1 MKQAR
6 TTAHEGGLYQLKW
19 LDVEIGWAL
28 VVMPGGAR
36 YCGMNIFFWRQ
47 SKIPVVVLRGIIAA
61 RPGLINIEGYS
72 DVIERGFALAKK
84 ADKQLVLA
92 IESPGG
98 SAVQSDLI
106 GQLIRRR
113 AEETGVKITAVIG
126 DVGASGGYWL
136 AYAADEIFA
145 NRLSI
150 VGSIGV
156 ITGGFGLDKFI
167 ARYEIER
174 RLFTAGENKA
184 RMEMFSPLRPQDVA
198 FTNELLEQA
207 HGMFKAW
214 VRERRGARLT
224 SDEAK
229 VFDGGY
235 MLGESA
241 KALGLIDGF
250 GDVDRVVKS
259 LGGEKAKPVYC
270 KPKKPRGL
278 LRLITRSSVESV
290 LDAVEA
296 RISSPGLR

>member
-1 MKQAR
+1 MISVQ
-6 TTAHEGGLYQLKW
+6 ESL
-19 LDVEIGWAL
+19 AL
-28 VVMPGGAR
+28 VVVPAGAKYR
-36 YCGMNIFFWRQ
+36 RMNIFFWRT
-47 SKIPVVVLRGIIAA
+47 KNRIPVVVLRGIIAA
-61 RPGLINIEGYS
+61 RPGLINIEGYT
-72 DVIERGFALAKK
+72 DIIERGFALAKK
-84 ADKQLVLA
+84 GKKLVLA

-106 GQLIRRR
+106 GQFIRRR
-113 AEETGVKITAVIG
+113 AAETGVEVTSVIG

-136 AYAADEIFA
+136 ACAGDIIFS

-184 RMEMFSPLRPQDVA
+184 RMEMFSPLRPQDAA
-198 FTNELLEQA
+198 FTKELLEQA
-207 HGMFKAW
+207 HGMFKGW

-224 SDEAK
+224 EDEAQI
-229 VFDGGY
+229 FDGGY

-241 KALGLIDGF
+241 KAFGLIDEF
-250 GDVDRVVKS
+250 GDIDSVVKS
-259 LGGEKAKPVYC
+259 LGGEKAKAVIL
-270 KPKKPRGL
+270 KPRKPRGL

-290 LDAVEA
+290 LDAIEA
-296 RISSPGLR
+296 RINVPGLK

>member
-1 MKQAR
+1 MK
-6 TTAHEGGLYQLKW
+6 L
-19 LDVEIGWAL
+19 
-28 VVMPGGAR
+28 
-36 YCGMNIFFWRQ
+36 FFWR
-47 SKIPVVVLRGIIAA
+47 SDTNIPVIVLRGMIAA
-61 RPGLINIEGYS
+61 RPGLINIEGYGET
-72 DVIERGFALAKK
+72 IERGFALAKK
-84 ADKQLVLA
+84 GKKLVLA

-136 AYAADEIFA
+136 ACAADEIFA

-184 RMEMFSPLRPQDVA
+184 RMEMFSPLRAQDEA
-198 FTNELLEQA
+198 FTRSLLEQA
-207 HGMFKAW
+207 HGMFKGW

-224 SDEAK
+224 ADEAQ

-235 MLGESA
+235 MLGETA
-241 KALGLIDGF
+241 KELGLIDGF
-250 GDVDRVVKS
+250 GDVDSVVKQ
-259 LGGEKAKPVYC
+259 LGGAKAKAVRLV
-270 KPKKPRGL
+270 PKKPRGL
-278 LRLITRSSVESV
+278 LRLITRTSVESAM
-290 LDAVEA
+290 DAVEA
-296 RISSPGLR
+296 RINMPGLR

>member
-1 MKQAR
+1 
-6 TTAHEGGLYQLKW
+6 
-19 LDVEIGWAL
+19 
-28 VVMPGGAR
+28 
-36 YCGMNIFFWRQ
+36 MNIFFWRRTR
-47 SKIPVVVLRGIIAA
+47 IPVISLRGIIAA
-61 RPGLINIEGYS
+61 RAGSINIDAYT

-84 ADKQLVLA
+84 SKCLVLA

-113 AEETGVKITAVIG
+113 ADEAKIKVVAVIG

-136 AYAADEIFA
+136 ACAADEIYA

-167 ARYEIER
+167 ARYAIER

-184 RMEMFSPLRPQDVA
+184 RMETFSPLRPQDEA
-198 FTNELLEQA
+198 FTRALLDQA
-207 HGMFKAW
+207 HGMFKSW
-214 VRERRGARLT
+214 VRERRGAAL
-224 SDEAK
+224 SAPDEA

-241 KALGLIDGF
+241 KSLGLIDDY
-250 GDVDRVVKS
+250 GDIDSVVTQ
-259 LGGEKAKPVYC
+259 LGGAKAKPVWL
-270 KPKKPRGL
+270 KPKNPRGL
-278 LRLITRSSVESV
+278 LRLITRASVDAA
-290 LDAVEA
+290 LDTIEA
-296 RISSPGLR
+296 RLNSPGLK

>member
-1 MKQAR
+1 MK
-6 TTAHEGGLYQLKW
+6 L
-19 LDVEIGWAL
+19 
-28 VVMPGGAR
+28 
-36 YCGMNIFFWRQ
+36 FFWR
-47 SKIPVVVLRGIIAA
+47 SGAKIPVIVLRGMIAA

-72 DVIERGFALAKK
+72 ETIERGFALAKK
-84 ADKQLVLA
+84 RKKLVLA

-113 AEETGVKITAVIG
+113 AEESGVEITAVMG

-136 AYAADEIFA
+136 ACAADEIFA

-184 RMEMFSPLRPQDVA
+184 RMEMFSPLRTQDEA
-198 FTNELLEQA
+198 FTRQLLEQA
-207 HGMFKAW
+207 HRMFKDW
-214 VRERRGARLT
+214 VRARRGARLT
-224 SDEAK
+224 ADESQ

-250 GDVDRVVKS
+250 GDVDSVVKQ
-259 LGGEKAKPVYC
+259 LGGAKAKAVMLV
-270 KPKKPRGL
+270 PKKPRGL
-278 LRLITRSSVESV
+278 LRLITRTSVESAM
-290 LDAVEA
+290 DALEA
-296 RISSPGLR
+296 RLNAPGLR